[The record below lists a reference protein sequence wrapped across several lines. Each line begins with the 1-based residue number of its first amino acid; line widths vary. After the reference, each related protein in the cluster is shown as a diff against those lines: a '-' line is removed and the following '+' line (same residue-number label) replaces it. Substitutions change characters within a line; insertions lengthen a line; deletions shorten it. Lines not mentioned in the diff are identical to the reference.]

1 MMAAEAVE
9 LREPEEAALDGA
21 AGVQEGTQEVEIEPP
36 LAVVEGPDDEAAA
49 LALEGEAG
57 EGHAAET
64 ATETATA
71 ARPRCLGLRW
81 CPSVESENM
90 PRIEY
95 TLRCVL
101 GTVLLSALFFRPGAN
116 ETLGLSGY
124 APGAGSN
131 AAFFSVMTMEYTLGR
146 SLRSLAAIGVAIV
159 VAGSICA
166 ALRAAVPYR
175 E

>member
-1 MMAAEAVE
+1 MAAEAIE
-9 LREPEEAALDGA
+9 LREPEDAAVDGA
-21 AGVQEGTQEVEIEPP
+21 TGAQEGAQGVEIEPP
-36 LAVVEGPDDEAAA
+36 QAVVEGSDDEAAA

-57 EGHAAET
+57 EGHAVA
-64 ATETATA
+64 TATA
-71 ARPRCLGLRW
+71 ARPRCLRLRW
-81 CPSVESENM
+81 CPAVESENL

-101 GTVLLSALFFRPGAN
+101 GTGLLCALFFRLKAN

-131 AAFFSVMTMEYTLGR
+131 AAFFTVMTMEQTLGR
-146 SLRSLAAIGVAIV
+146 SLRSVAVFGVAIV

>member
-9 LREPEEAALDGA
+9 LYEKEEIMQPALDGA
-21 AGVQEGTQEVEIEPP
+21 AGAQEGAQEVEIEPP
-36 LAVVEGPDDEAAA
+36 QAVMEGPDDEAAA

-57 EGHAAET
+57 EGHAA
-64 ATETATA
+64 ATATA
-71 ARPRCLGLRW
+71 ARAGSLRLRW
-81 CPSVESENM
+81 CSAIESENL

-95 TLRCVL
+95 TLRCAL
-101 GTVLLSALFFRPGAN
+101 GTGLLCALFFRPKAN

-131 AAFFSVMTMEYTLGR
+131 AAFFTVMTMEQTLGR
-146 SLRSLAAIGVAIV
+146 SLRSVAVFGVAIV